1 MNIITDSRALVAIGC
16 DRIPVWSNNYVETAM
31 KLYAS
36 DNSDLM
42 EISKIYPLDGNLVVE
57 GTIMGAM
64 PIRAIVKPVEVRKA
78 IGLMSLKTMFLAFL
92 MLFRGSR

>member
-1 MNIITDSRALVAIGC
+1 
-16 DRIPVWSNNYVETAM
+16 M

-42 EISKIYPLDGNLVVE
+42 EVSRIYPQDGNLIME
-57 GTIMGAM
+57 GVIMGAM

-78 IGLMSLKTMFLAFL
+78 FGLMSLKTMFFAFL

>member
-1 MNIITDSRALVAIGC
+1 
-16 DRIPVWSNNYVETAM
+16 M

-36 DNSDLM
+36 DNSELM
-42 EISKIYPLDGNLVVE
+42 DISKISREGNNLIVD

-64 PIRAIVKPVEVRKA
+64 PIRATVKPAEIRAVFKVMSFKTILFA
-78 IGLMSLKTMFLAFL
+78 IT

>member
-1 MNIITDSRALVAIGC
+1 
-16 DRIPVWSNNYVETAM
+16 M

-36 DNSDLM
+36 DNSELM
-42 EISKIYPLDGNLVVE
+42 NISNIRREGNNLIVD

-64 PIRAIVKPVEVRKA
+64 PIRAIVKPAEVRAVFKV
-78 IGLMSLKTMFLAFL
+78 MSLKTILFAIT

>member
-1 MNIITDSRALVAIGC
+1 
-16 DRIPVWSNNYVETAM
+16 M

-42 EISKIYPLDGNLVVE
+42 EVAKISRVDNNLVIE

-64 PIRAIVKPVEVRKA
+64 PIRAIVKPAEVRKA
-78 IGLMSLKTMFLAFL
+78 LRLMDFKTLLFAIT

>member
-1 MNIITDSRALVAIGC
+1 
-16 DRIPVWSNNYVETAM
+16 M

-42 EISKIYPLDGNLVVE
+42 EVDKIVREENNLIVE

-64 PIRAIVKPVEVRKA
+64 PIRAVVKPAEIRRVFK
-78 IGLMSLKTMFLAFL
+78 LMDLRTLFFAATMI
-92 MLFRGSR
+92 FRGSR

>member
-1 MNIITDSRALVAIGC
+1 
-16 DRIPVWSNNYVETAM
+16 M

-42 EISKIYPLDGNLVVE
+42 EVSRIVREDNHLIVE

-64 PIRAIVKPVEVRKA
+64 PIRAVVKPAEVRKA
-78 IGLMSLKTMFLAFL
+78 LGLMNVKTMLFALS

>member
-1 MNIITDSRALVAIGC
+1 
-16 DRIPVWSNNYVETAM
+16 M
-31 KLYAS
+31 KLYAN

-42 EISKIYPLDGNLVVE
+42 EIAKIYPENGNLIVE

-78 IGLMSLKTMFLAFL
+78 LGLMSLKTMFFAFL

>member
-1 MNIITDSRALVAIGC
+1 
-16 DRIPVWSNNYVETAM
+16 M

-42 EISKIYPLDGNLVVE
+42 EVNKVTREGSNLVVE

-64 PIRAIVKPVEVRKA
+64 PIRAIVKPAEVRGAIKL
-78 IGLMSLKTMFLAFL
+78 IGLRNLWFTFT
-92 MLFRGSR
+92 MLFRSSR

>member
-1 MNIITDSRALVAIGC
+1 
-16 DRIPVWSNNYVETAM
+16 M
-31 KLYAS
+31 KLYAV

-42 EISKIYPLDGNLVVE
+42 EVKQIYSEKENLVIE

-64 PIRAIVKPVEVRKA
+64 PIRAIVKPAEVRRA
-78 IGLMSLKTMFLAFL
+78 VAMMGPRTLFHAAL

>member
-1 MNIITDSRALVAIGC
+1 MTKK
-16 DRIPVWSNNYVETAM
+16 TM

-42 EISKIYPLDGNLVVE
+42 EISGIYPDGDNLVVE

-64 PIRAIVKPVEVRKA
+64 PIRAIVKPGEVRKA
-78 IGLMSLKTMFLAFL
+78 LGLMSTKTKLHAGR
-92 MLFRGSR
+92 MLYKPSR

>member
-1 MNIITDSRALVAIGC
+1 
-16 DRIPVWSNNYVETAM
+16 M

-42 EISKIYPLDGNLVVE
+42 EIATIKVQDGNLVVE

-64 PIRAIVKPVEVRKA
+64 PIRAIVKPAEVRKA
-78 IGLMSLKTMFLAFL
+78 MGLMSFRTKLVAFG
-92 MLFRGSR
+92 MLFRASR

>member
-1 MNIITDSRALVAIGC
+1 
-16 DRIPVWSNNYVETAM
+16 M

-42 EISKIYPLDGNLVVE
+42 EVAKTSRVDNNLVIE

-64 PIRAIVKPVEVRKA
+64 PIRAIVKPAEVRKA
-78 IGLMSLKTMFLAFL
+78 LRLMDFKTLLFAIT